1 MTRNNLKLITLV
13 FIALLI
19 LIIVG
24 GFCLG
29 SAVFDMVILARGDV
43 IHELKTCVTGEEDHQ
58 KELRELA
65 SKQQQE
71 KAEVL
76 ITGYMMTKNKKL
88 ALSTALKE
96 SDLVFEICKSLNV
109 DPWQVVSWIKIESD
123 FSTNLPPGGSGEMG
137 AAQVTPGTFED
148 YKIILGLEDS
158 DFLNWEKTLLVGITY
173 YRDLLVESNGDIESA
188 VGQYNAGRKEGWEK
202 RSRGHV
208 EKFKV
213 VYEEILR
220 LKDVIDYGK
229 P

>member
-1 MTRNNLKLITLV
+1 MTRTNLKLITLV

-65 SKQQQE
+65 IRQKRE
-71 KAEVL
+71 KAGVL

-88 ALSTALKE
+88 PLSTALKE
-96 SDLVFEICKSLNV
+96 SGAVFEICKSLNV
-109 DPWQVVSWIKIESD
+109 DPWPVFSWLKVESD
-123 FSTNLPPGGSGEMG
+123 FSVNLPPGGSGEMG
-137 AAQVTPGTFED
+137 TAQVTPGTFED
-148 YKIILGLEDS
+148 YKAVLGLEDS

-173 YRDLLVESNGDIESA
+173 YRDLLAENKGDIESA
-188 VGQYNAGRKEGWEK
+188 VGQYNAGRKGGWEE
-202 RSRGHV
+202 RSRCHV

-213 VYEEILR
+213 MYAEILR
-220 LKDVIDYGK
+220 LKEVLKSD
-229 P
+229 PF